1 MNQRVITCIICDKLI
16 AQVLITDMS
25 QKENEINAV
34 CDRCLE
40 LWEKSE
46 NQMAEKICDYRERLQ
61 INQKLG

>member
-1 MNQRVITCIICDKLI
+1 
-16 AQVLITDMS
+16 MS